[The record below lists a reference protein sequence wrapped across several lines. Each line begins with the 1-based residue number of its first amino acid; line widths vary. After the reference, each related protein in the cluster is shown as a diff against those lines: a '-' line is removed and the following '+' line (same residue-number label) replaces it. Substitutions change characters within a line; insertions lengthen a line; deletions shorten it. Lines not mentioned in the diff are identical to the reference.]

1 MIKKDFIGGSF
12 SKMPNEI
19 LQDSNLSVESIGV
32 LCCIISY
39 PSTFVISREWIKN
52 KFDLSDYKVRR
63 VLKELREL
71 GVLNT
76 KIIKNKSGLIVK
88 STLELDISKRD
99 EYKLKEKK

>member
-1 MIKKDFIGGSF
+1 MIKKDFTGGSF

-32 LCCIISY
+32 LCCVMSY
-39 PSTFVISREWIKN
+39 PPTFVVSREWIRD

-76 KIIKNKSGLIVK
+76 KRIKNSSGLIVK
-88 STLELDISKRD
+88 SVLEFDISNRD
-99 EYKLKEKK
+99 EYNLKEK